1 MSVRGKTASTCH
13 SKFDLFLENSQ
24 LVKAA
29 HPILG
34 VPCPNYFPV
43 LEFVNVDRLDTHRPI
58 LRGKS
63 HQTST
68 LRARDLRAD
77 NHLIAF
83 LQHVLD
89 LDAEIGER
97 RGQLRENLPGAGRS
111 GRLIWSRRDVDPIF
125 AQDPIE
131 ESGIPLAECV
141 VPEQDV
147 LLVPARVR
155 GVRASTDHRHS
166 QKEKYIQAPF
176 APQGRPKART
186 APP

>member
-1 MSVRGKTASTCH
+1 
-13 SKFDLFLENSQ
+13 
-24 LVKAA
+24 
-29 HPILG
+29 
-34 VPCPNYFPV
+34 
-43 LEFVNVDRLDTHRPI
+43 
-58 LRGKS
+58 
-63 HQTST
+63 
-68 LRARDLRAD
+68 RARDLRAD

-89 LDAEIGER
+89 LDVEIGER

-155 GVRASTDHRHS
+155 GMRVSTDHRHS

-186 APP
+186 APPSGAAKRRRRERGGPFIVVHFVRPRYASRLNAPAPNATICSRPPAIATFLKKWTNWLR